1 MRIKPCYQ
9 LKNIAGDFVVIES
22 GSDVVDLA
30 KSFLLNETAAFLF
43 DAILKENEASDLA
56 ELLKK
61 EYDVTEE
68 QAIKDVEEFITFL
81 RQKNILE

>member
-22 GSDVVDLA
+22 GADVVDLG

-43 DAILKENEASDLA
+43 DALTKESETSDLA
-56 ELLKK
+56 ELLKN

-68 QAIKDVEEFITFL
+68 QAMKDVEEFIEFL
-81 RQKNILE
+81 RQKDMLE

>member
-43 DAILKENEASDLA
+43 DAILKENETSDLA

-81 RQKNILE
+81 RQKDILE